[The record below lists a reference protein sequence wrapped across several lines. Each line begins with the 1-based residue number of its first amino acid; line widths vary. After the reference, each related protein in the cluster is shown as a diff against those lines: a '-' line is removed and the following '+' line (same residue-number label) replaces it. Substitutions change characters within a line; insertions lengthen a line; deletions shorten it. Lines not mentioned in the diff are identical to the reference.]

1 MFSIAHIFI
10 PTVAKLIVAQVCIE
24 VIDMFDVAHVF
35 INTFANIIYEM
46 VSIE

>member
-1 MFSIAHIFI
+1 MSDVTHVLIHTF
-10 PTVAKLIVAQVCIE
+10 AKPILAQVCIE